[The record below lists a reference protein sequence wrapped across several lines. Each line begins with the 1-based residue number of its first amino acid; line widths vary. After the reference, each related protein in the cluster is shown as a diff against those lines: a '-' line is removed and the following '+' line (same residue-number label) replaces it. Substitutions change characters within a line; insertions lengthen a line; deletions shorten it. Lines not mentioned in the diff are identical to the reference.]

1 MQEVYS
7 FALTH
12 DWWTWRHPRIRQAFR
27 AAAIMH
33 WLPLVQAKLESN
45 KRNDKEPHSLKQLC
59 GDDRIRIH
67 ERNLIRTFN
76 LENLVAEAIP
86 LGLSCR
92 LGIPHQDFCPSAVE
106 WIASTTRLLCARDIT
121 LEDTRVYSA
130 YRTPLLRESATLSS
144 NGKPHTNGKQ
154 PSLLQIVH
162 KVCEVLDPIL
172 IEVDS
177 DITQENE
184 TCATDYHRR
193 RRVLSTRPE

>member
-27 AAAIMH
+27 ASAIMY
-33 WLPLVQAKLESN
+33 WLPLVHAKLE
-45 KRNDKEPHSLKQLC
+45 RNRGDGKEPHSLKQLC

-67 ERNLIRTFN
+67 ERNLLRTFN
-76 LENLVAEAIP
+76 LESLVAEAIP

-92 LGIPHQDFCPSAVE
+92 LGIPHQDFCPTAIE
-106 WIASTTRLLCARDIT
+106 WIATTTRLLCERDINI
-121 LEDTRVYSA
+121 EDARIYSA
-130 YRTPLLRESATLSS
+130 FRTPLLQEPASKPLNGKAPS
-144 NGKPHTNGKQ
+144 NGKHHSMMLTVQ
-154 PSLLQIVH
+154 
-162 KVCEVLDPIL
+162 KVCASLDPIL

-177 DITQENE
+177 EITEENE

-193 RRVLSTRPE
+193 RRVPSARPE